1 MPQHS
6 IVLDSPTKRI
16 KLVPPSSSD
25 DAASAVCRVHP
36 TTRKFLRFLPENMS
50 TDEAR
55 IRREGR
61 AEDKQIVDF
70 NVHYTQ
76 NDGNV
81 IFGGFCGFFN
91 IDENYNSCEGGI
103 IVAPE
108 LHGTGVATEAF
119 YVLLRYIFEDRKI
132 HRTSFETGADNLPM
146 QRWLETVAGARL
158 ESERKDAWRALD
170 GSYSDVKGYAIL
182 ETEWHGHIKAQ
193 LKKRLARYM

>member
-6 IVLDSPTKRI
+6 IVLDSPIKRI

-25 DAASAVCRVHP
+25 DAASATCRAHP
-36 TTRKFLRFLPENMS
+36 TSRQFLRFLPEHMS
-50 TDEAR
+50 ADEAR
-55 IRREGR
+55 IRREER
-61 AEDKQIVDF
+61 AEDKRIVDF
-70 NVHYTQ
+70 NVHYKPK
-76 NDGNV
+76 DGNI

-91 IDENYNSCEGGI
+91 LDAYHNSCETGI

-119 YVLLRYIFEDRKI
+119 YVLLQYIFEDRKI
-132 HRTSFETGADNLPM
+132 HRTTFETGADNLPM

-170 GSYSDVKGYAIL
+170 GSYSDVRGYAIL

-193 LKKRLARYM
+193 LEKRLARYM